1 MNKVHTGDKKV
12 KKNIG
17 KSLVLTLSNTTVALG
32 ISFVCSNS
40 TVSVLYMS
48 NAVYRVAR
56 TSIHTNIA
64 VPTNFDIS
72 FEKKWSCFLKFSNCL
87 RNYDKR
93 T

>member
-1 MNKVHTGDKKV
+1 MYKKNIYKIMYEVPTGDRKV
-12 KKNIG
+12 KKKKYIG

-64 VPTNFDIS
+64 DPTNFDLS
-72 FEKKWSCFLKFSNCL
+72 FELLNA
-87 RNYDKR
+87 
-93 T
+93 